1 MIVRIATEGQY
12 ELDEG
17 RLEELNALDNA
28 CVAAVEGG
36 DEAEFQRTYD
46 RMLDLVRSAGTA
58 LGEDELA
65 ESALILPPADLTFAE
80 AAEHFEGNGLIP
92 D

>member
-17 RLEELNALDNA
+17 HLEELNALDNA

-46 RMLDLVRSAGTA
+46 QMLELVRSAGTV
-58 LGEDELA
+58 LGDDELA

-80 AAEHFEGNGLIP
+80 AGEHFSGEGLVP